1 MAVTFSG
8 AKVPQTELAEIQ
20 LELYQDS
27 GTFVDR
33 IIDIQEGHKSGTDV
47 FESKVNVTFTAA
59 TTGPVTATGNIDF
72 KVNKTAVSLGRI
84 QVEDIVEQSTLLDTR
99 FERSMQA
106 GAFNLVST
114 EADNILLQQ
123 ITPAIGSGIEGII
136 WNGAT
141 AATKTAIAALV
152 AAAPQGSIS
161 AGAKA
166 LVAAMPVNE
175 VDSLPAT
182 ILFNYS
188 QSKAAPGVGLG
199 EYLKVLNIAAVNAGT
214 IAAQYALTYL
224 SADDKVLNNKTTPA
238 VIFAPLADRQFIK
251 IANNAVG
258 AAQQVNFLIEGA
270 GVNEKIYYNGVQIY
284 FVPLVGFRILTL
296 PKYLKVLMDL
306 VSDIS
311 SLETGQVANGAQ
323 QMYYKNVQAFTTW
336 ITNQRYITLYGG

>member
-47 FESKVNVTFTAA
+47 FESKVAVTFGAA
-59 TTGPVTATGNIDF
+59 NTGPVTATGNIDF
-72 KVNKTAVSLGRI
+72 KVNKTAVNLGRI
-84 QVEDIVEQSTLLDTR
+84 QVDDIVEQSTLLDTR

-123 ITPAIGSGIEGII
+123 ITPAIGEGIEAII

-141 AATKTAIAALV
+141 AATKTAIAALT
-152 AAAPQGSIS
+152 AATAQGSIS
-161 AGAKA
+161 AGAKT
-166 LVAAMPVNE
+166 LVAAMPTNE

-188 QSKAAPGVGLG
+188 QSKATPGVGLG
-199 EYLKVLNIAAVNAGT
+199 EYNKVLSIAAVNAGS
-214 IAAQYALTYL
+214 IAAEYNKIYL
-224 SADDKVLNNKTTPA
+224 AADDKVLNNRTTPA

-251 IANNAVG
+251 VANNAVG
-258 AAQQVNFLIEGA
+258 AAQQVNFLVEGSGA
-270 GVNEKIYYNGVQIY
+270 NEKISYNGVPIY